1 MPGRIRQGAAA
12 VLRAKAGRN
21 TKGPPGRNQ
30 LFSPTGRAPRWNCGG
45 HVPPSFCPE
54 KKSLSTL
61 DCRVTA
67 CYIRGMT
74 QERLKQMRELAAAL
88 NGMADL
94 ERGIC
99 VRLWVLAAVWCGWWA
114 LFLLV

>member
-1 MPGRIRQGAAA
+1 
-12 VLRAKAGRN
+12 
-21 TKGPPGRNQ
+21 
-30 LFSPTGRAPRWNCGG
+30 
-45 HVPPSFCPE
+45 
-54 KKSLSTL
+54 
-61 DCRVTA
+61 
-67 CYIRGMT
+67 MT